1 MLTYCFADRTD
12 VGDAWRRS
20 DGIFEVGC
28 RFLWVNVMGMSA
40 GLVGCSV
47 GGIGL
52 LRSFLSFTDGGMCE
66 VATGGVIGRKRK
78 GGLQVSTLPMVA

>member
-1 MLTYCFADRTD
+1 MQGAEAMESSRWAADSC
-12 VGDAWRRS
+12 G
-20 DGIFEVGC
+20 
-28 RFLWVNVMGMSA
+28 VNVMGMSA

-66 VATGGVIGRKRK
+66 VATGGVSGRKRK